1 MRLTRQELL
10 QGEHLGA
17 WKAPL
22 EANSL
27 QGPHRGR
34 SPDAGAAAG
43 GQV

>member
-27 QGPHRGR
+27 QGPHGC